1 MARCLGG
8 RDDEVTKRMPPI
20 GVRVIRTLWRRDA
33 DLSTYRYAALIMTFI
48 AYSCYHASRKPLSI
62 VKSVL
67 DYDEVGNI
75 TSVDRSLAEY
85 YQYMPMNHLA
95 SRHEAAGGGFHP
107 HHFRYS
113 NSHASSFFNSSANV
127 SDPQP
132 NAGGWAPFNQ
142 KGGKG
147 LLGDVDLA
155 FLASYAVGMY
165 FAGHFGDRVDLR
177 LFLTGGML
185 ASGFFVAMFGVGY
198 WLDIHYLSYYIV
210 VQVCA
215 GLVQSTGWPSVVSI
229 VGKWFG
235 KSKRG
240 LIMGIWNAHTSVGNI
255 LGSLLAAGALQYGW
269 GWSFL
274 LPGLLQV
281 CGGIL
286 MFCFLVVEP
295 ADVGLHIPRDGEETS
310 DSERRAILSP
320 ARAENGDLESGHS
333 ATADPASSPTSSR
346 GQAAAA
352 NGSDEEA
359 RRAAEEAV
367 PAAAAAAADEE
378 TGLLGGVPQSDETPV
393 ERKKDEAVTFAEAWA
408 IPGVTPF
415 AFCLFFSKLVAYTF
429 LNWLP
434 FYIAQT
440 KIAGEYL
447 DDKTSGNLST
457 LFDVGGVVGGI
468 LAGHLS
474 DKMNARATTAAA
486 FMYMA
491 IPALYMY
498 RTFGSVSFYT
508 NIFLMMIAGILVNGP
523 YALITTAVS
532 ADLGTHSSLKGNPNA
547 LATVTAIIDGTGS
560 VGAAVGP
567 LITGYVAEYSWDAV
581 FIFLM
586 ASAAIAGLLLSRLV
600 WAELSEKIH
609 TDHPVLSKQI
619 LQDESNGSI
628 TQRLLSGR
636 N

>member
-8 RDDEVTKRMPPI
+8 PDDEVTKRMPPI

-33 DLSTYRYAALIMTFI
+33 DLNTYRYAALIMTFI

-67 DYDEVGNI
+67 DYDEVGNT
-75 TSVDRSLAEY
+75 TSVERSLSEF

-95 SRHEAAGGGFHP
+95 SRHEAAGGGGFP
-107 HHFRYS
+107 FQAHHFRYS
-113 NSHASSFFNSSANV
+113 NSFFNSSANV

-165 FAGHFGDRVDLR
+165 FAGHLGDRVDLR

-215 GLVQSTGWPSVVSI
+215 GLVQSSGWPSVVSI

-281 CGGIL
+281 CGGLI

-295 ADVGLHIPRDGEETS
+295 ADVGLHIPRDGEEA
-310 DSERRAILSP
+310 SESETRAILAPP
-320 ARAENGDLESGHS
+320 ARLESGDLEAGRS
-333 ATADPASSPTSSR
+333 ANPANPANPASSPTSSR
-346 GQAAAA
+346 GQ
-352 NGSDEEA
+352 
-359 RRAAEEAV
+359 
-367 PAAAAAAADEE
+367 PAGAADEE
-378 TGLLGGVPQSDETPV
+378 TGLLGGAPQSHEAPV
-393 ERKKDEAVTFAEAWA
+393 ERKKDEAVSFAEAWA
-408 IPGVTPF
+408 IPGVAPF

-474 DKMNARATTAAA
+474 DKMNARATTAAV

-508 NIFLMMIAGILVNGP
+508 NIFLMMTAGVLVNGP

-628 TQRLLSGR
+628 TQRLLSSR
-636 N
+636 S